1 QKGAEIR
8 VFQGED
14 EDTRRNTPVGEFT
27 IEGLADVHA
36 GNQIVVRLDLDLD
49 GILNVTATERATG
62 LARRVTIDNAMER
75 FRARHRT
82 DAVDRLDD
90 LFGTPAAGAVLDVS
104 PEAPGPAD
112 EPGLA
117 PELREAIRSA

>member
-1 QKGAEIR
+1 PHTFAPIIPRNTPLPASLTEIFSTVVDGQKGAEIR

-49 GILNVTATERATG
+49 GILNVTSTERATG

-75 FRARHRT
+75 FRAR
-82 DAVDRLDD
+82 
-90 LFGTPAAGAVLDVS
+90 
-104 PEAPGPAD
+104 
-112 EPGLA
+112 
-117 PELREAIRSA
+117 